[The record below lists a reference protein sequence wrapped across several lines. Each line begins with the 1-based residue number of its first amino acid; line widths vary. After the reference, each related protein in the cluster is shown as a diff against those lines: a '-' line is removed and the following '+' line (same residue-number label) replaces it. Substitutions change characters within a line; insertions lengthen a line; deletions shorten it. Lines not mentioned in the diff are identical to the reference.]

1 MNIKIGTVILSAGAG
16 TRMKMGVPKPLAP
29 FMGRCL
35 VDFPLKEGLSLNQK
49 LGVTY
54 KISLVTGHGRE
65 LVENYVNSNYPNE
78 QFGYAFQEEQLGT
91 AHALRCYFDQ
101 VAEAK
106 ECEYTL
112 VLCADTPLINVE
124 SLETLYKEIADNNLD
139 GVAAT
144 FNEDIPKGYGRI
156 IRSKSGGFH
165 IVEEKDANDEQ
176 RKVQEVNSGMYVLK
190 TSFVLEHLYKIDSS
204 NKAGEFYLTDLFKDD
219 YNVKPVL
226 FEDKKPFAG
235 VNDLHQ
241 LERSEQVMRR
251 RIIFN
256 LREKG
261 VRFIDSRHT
270 YIDTDEIGAGSIIY
284 PNVHID
290 HKSSIGSG
298 VVLEP
303 GSVIIDSNIEDGVTL
318 KAYSHLEGCTL
329 RESSVVG
336 PYARMRPGADIGS
349 KSKIGNF
356 VEIKK
361 SKLDEGV
368 KVSHLSYV
376 GDAEIGSETNIGC
389 GFITCN
395 YDGANKH
402 KTVIGKNSFIG
413 SDSQT
418 VAPVKIGDNC
428 FVASSSTVTHD
439 MKDGSFAISRGKQ
452 TTKEGMAKRFLKS
465 K

>member
-16 TRMKMGVPKPLAP
+16 TRMKMGLPKPLAP

-35 VDFPLKEGLSLNQK
+35 VDFPLEEGLKLNSK
-49 LGVTY
+49 IGETY
-54 KISLVTGHGRE
+54 KVSLVTGHGSG
-65 LVENYVNSNYPNE
+65 LVEEYVKENYPKEN
-78 QFGYAFQEEQLGT
+78 FGFAYQEEQLGT

-101 VAEAK
+101 VK
-106 ECEYTL
+106 ESKLCEYTL

-124 SLETLYKEIADNNLD
+124 SLEALYNELENNDLD

-144 FNEDIPKGYGRI
+144 FLENTPKGYGRI

-165 IVEEKDANDEQ
+165 IVEEKDADDVQ
-176 RKVQEVNSGMYVLK
+176 REVKEVNSGMYVLK
-190 TSFVLEHLYKIDSS
+190 TKFILDNLYNIDST
-204 NKAGEFYLTDLFKDD
+204 NKAGEFYLTDLFKDE
-219 YNVKPVL
+219 YNVKPLL
-226 FEDKKPFAG
+226 FEDKRPFAG

-251 RIIFN
+251 RIVHS

-270 YIDTDEIGAGSIIY
+270 YIDTDNIGAGTIVH

-290 HKSSIGSG
+290 YKSSVGEGAI
-298 VVLEP
+298 LEP
-303 GSVIIDSNIEDGVTL
+303 GSIIINSHLEAGVTL
-318 KAYSHLEGCTL
+318 KAYSHLEGAVL
-329 RESSVVG
+329 RKSSVVG
-336 PYARMRPGADIGS
+336 PYARMRAGADIGS
-349 KSKIGNF
+349 ESKIGNF

-361 SKLDEGV
+361 SKLESGV
-368 KVSHLSYV
+368 KISHLSYV
-376 GDAEIGSETNIGC
+376 GDAEIGSGTNIGC

-395 YDGANKH
+395 YDGVNKH
-402 KTVIGKNSFIG
+402 KTIIGKNSFIG

-418 VAPVKIGDNC
+418 VAPVNIGDNC
-428 FVASSSTVTHD
+428 FVASSSTVTND
-439 MKDGSFAISRGKQ
+439 MKEGSFAISRGKQ
-452 TTKEGMAKRFLKS
+452 VTKEGMAKRFLKS